1 MSYIPSK
8 NKFKISTIEKYFNQY
23 GNKVSMFE
31 AVNEVYEQ
39 TVTVEDNIL
48 LTRDTTALLLSGNVE
63 YLDETNT
70 LLMIE
75 ADVF

>member
-1 MSYIPSK
+1 
-8 NKFKISTIEKYFNQY
+8 
-23 GNKVSMFE
+23 MFE
-31 AVNEVYEQ
+31 AVNEVYEE